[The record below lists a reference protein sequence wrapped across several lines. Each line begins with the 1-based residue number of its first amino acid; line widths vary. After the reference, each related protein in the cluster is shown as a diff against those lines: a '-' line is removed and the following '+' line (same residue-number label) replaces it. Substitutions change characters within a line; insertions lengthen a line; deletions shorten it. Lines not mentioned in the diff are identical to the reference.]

1 MKYLKIEYLN
11 LDELIPYENNSRKH
25 SEGQLKQLEKS
36 IKENGFTNPLLVD
49 EENNI
54 LAGHG
59 RLLAAKG
66 LGMPT
71 VPCVRIV
78 GLSALQKRAYIIAD
92 NKLALNANWDEDLL
106 RKEFEALEA
115 EGFDLEFTGFEAEE
129 IKALFDSDGVGVG
142 AGLADA
148 GIDYREKFAVLVECG
163 GEPEQKQIFERLT
176 GMGFTCKVLVN

>member
-78 GLSALQKRAYIIAD
+78 GLSELQKRAYVIAD
-92 NKLALNANWDEDLL
+92 NKLALNADWDEDLL
-106 RKEFEALEA
+106 RQEFEALEA

-129 IKALFDSDGVGVG
+129 IKNLFNSEVSE
-142 AGLADA
+142 LADSA
-148 GIDYREKFAVLVECG
+148 PVIDQKKYLLMLEFDNERALERAFDEAKQKGI
-163 GEPEQKQIFERLT
+163 P
-176 GMGFTCKVLVN
+176 CKIIE